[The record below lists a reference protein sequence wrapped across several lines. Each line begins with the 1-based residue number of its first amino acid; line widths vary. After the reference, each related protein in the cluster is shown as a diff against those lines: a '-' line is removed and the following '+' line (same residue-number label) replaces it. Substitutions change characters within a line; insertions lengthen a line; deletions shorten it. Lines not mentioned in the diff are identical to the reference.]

1 MGKHKTKMQTEQ
13 RQLQLSCPSCSAIFN
28 HSGSALWSCPQCKA
42 QFQTFDGILSLLPK
56 VTDGDLMEDYEQAA
70 IEGECSA
77 HAVGYISER
86 HHQAMIR
93 AFQGLLT
100 PPPVDRLMLDVGCG
114 HGMFSSDWTYQNR
127 VVGVDFALNMLK
139 LARQNGLEVYH
150 ADATV
155 LPFEKDQFDIV
166 LSAELIQHF
175 DEISAV
181 LAGMVRVVKPGGSL
195 LVSTI
200 NADSVVRRMYRNIRK
215 VLRIRSDNKY
225 LPILRSMDQLLMAT
239 LDLPLKLE
247 RIALVYF
254 PLRTRRYFSMPGWFN
269 RRLASN
275 FVVLFKKLP
284 T

>member
-1 MGKHKTKMQTEQ
+1 M
-13 RQLQLSCPSCSAIFN
+13 I
-28 HSGSALWSCPQCKA
+28 
-42 QFQTFDGILSLLPK
+42 DGILSFLPRA
-56 VTDGDLMEDYEQAA
+56 TDRDLMEDYEQAA

-77 HAVGYISER
+77 RAVGYVSER
-86 HHQAMIR
+86 HHHAMIR

-114 HGMFSSDWTYQNR
+114 HGMFSSGWTNQNT

-139 LARQNGLEVYH
+139 LARQKGLEVYH
-150 ADATV
+150 ADATA
-155 LPFEKDQFDIV
+155 LPFEDDQFDIA

-175 DEISAV
+175 DEISSV

-200 NADSVVRRMYRNIRK
+200 NANSVVRRMYRNIRK
-215 VLRIRSDNKY
+215 ILRIRHANKY

-254 PLRTRRYFSMPGWFN
+254 PFKTTRHFSMPGWLN

-275 FVVLFKKLP
+275 FVVLFKKLS